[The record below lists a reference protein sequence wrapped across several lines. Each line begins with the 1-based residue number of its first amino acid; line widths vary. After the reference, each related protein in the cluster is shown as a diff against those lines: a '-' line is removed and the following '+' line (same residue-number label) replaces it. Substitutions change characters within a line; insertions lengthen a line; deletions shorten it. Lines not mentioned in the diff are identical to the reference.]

1 MATYTQATGFDKGSA
16 GIPAK
21 GLTKVSMIE
30 VTLMGILTALM
41 LIQQHHTLRLYH

>member
-1 MATYTQATGFDKGSA
+1 MATYTEATGFDKGSA

-30 VTLMGILTALM
+30 VTLDWSNISTKRIGHSFTSPSSK
-41 LIQQHHTLRLYH
+41 